1 MLSQTAEYA
10 LRAVAYLAENGDKSC
25 TIQQIAGPTQVPAG
39 YLAKVLQELARAG
52 ILASQRGIGGGFS
65 LAIPADELT
74 IYQIV
79 QTVDPIRRITHCPLN
94 KPDHANELCRLH
106 QRLDD
111 AAALIEESFRNST
124 VADLVDKPIFASSEG
139 ASMVAA
145 EPDTAGNGG

>member
-10 LRAVAYLAENGDKSC
+10 LRAIAYLAENSDKSC

-79 QTVDPIRRITHCPLN
+79 QTVDPIRRITHCPLH
-94 KPDHANELCRLH
+94 KPNHANELCRLH

-124 VADLVDKPIFASSEG
+124 VADLVEKPIFAPADVPPADSAG
-139 ASMVAA
+139 ALAV
-145 EPDTAGNGG
+145 